1 MAEQAPADS
10 AGVPWTGRTLPQGG
24 FDGDSG
30 GADPALATALQ
41 RRAAG
46 EPADADADAEVV
58 AALAGAR
65 LMVPVVAVLGVGV
78 EAAHGT
84 ADKQADMALVTL
96 TGPDGQRAL
105 PVFSSLESL
114 QQWDSTARPVPVE
127 CRRAAMSA
135 VAEGCHVM
143 VVDPAGPV
151 TFVVSRP
158 ALWAIGQGRRW
169 LPADRD
175 PEVLAALDEVARA
188 VPDVVSITAER
199 GHEAELRVVIAV
211 AAGRDR
217 DGVRAVAEEVGR
229 RLQAS
234 DVVLERVDGVE
245 LAVVT
250 A

>member
-1 MAEQAPADS
+1 MAEQPPADS

-30 GADPALATALQ
+30 RADPALAAALQ

-46 EPADADADAEVV
+46 EPHDADADAEVV

-65 LMVPVVAVLGVGV
+65 LMVPVVAVLGEGV
-78 EAAHGT
+78 DAAHGT

-105 PVFSSLESL
+105 PVFSSLKSL
-114 QQWDSTARPVPVE
+114 QEWDSTARPVPVQ
-127 CRRAAMSA
+127 CRRAAVSA
-135 VAEGCHVM
+135 VAEGCEAM

-151 TFVVSRP
+151 PFVVSRA

-169 LPADRD
+169 VPAARD

-188 VPDVVSITAER
+188 VPDVVSLTAER
-199 GHEAELRVVIAV
+199 GHEAELRVVVAV
-211 AAGRDR
+211 PAGRDR
-217 DGVRAVAEEVGR
+217 DDVRAVADEVGR
-229 RLQAS
+229 RLQTS

-245 LAVVT
+245 LSVVT